1 MTHRLFRIFVIPL
14 LIPCPGVLLW
24 YLFSK
29 FVLKLNLPLEA
40 YSAGL
45 VALIYIP
52 LVVISWRSEGV
63 GAEGRERAVAK
74 YMTLYGKAIALWV
87 SIQFLIV
94 AIAIL
99 AISFFYVLR

>member
-1 MTHRLFRIFVIPL
+1 MTHRFFRIFVIPF

-24 YLFSK
+24 YLFAK

-40 YSAGL
+40 YSAGA

-52 LVVISWRSEGV
+52 LVVINWGSEGL
-63 GAEGRERAVAK
+63 GAEERERAAAK
-74 YMTLYGKAIALWV
+74 YLTLYGKAIALWV

-99 AISFFYVLR
+99 AILLLYVLR